1 MIQLDSMKIL
11 ILLVNNI
18 PVVINF
24 TDLAII
30 ITHCY
35 PELVHMRNKDGATPL
50 KVLASKPSAFKSG
63 SNLPW
68 WKQILYY
75 GKCCIR
81 ENDLI
86 RFILFY
92 KNGIKI
98 QEWLNLP

>member
-1 MIQLDSMKIL
+1 M

-35 PELVHMRNKDGATPL
+35 PGRLVDTRNKDGATPL

-63 SNLPW
+63 RSLPW

-75 GKCCIR
+75 CKYILRGDRASRIFIR
-81 ENDLI
+81 
-86 RFILFY
+86 
-92 KNGIKI
+92 KNK
-98 QEWLNLP
+98 LNVDRVVL